1 MLINKIYK
9 NNINIHS
16 LANITNNKYYIY
28 VDIFNNIPGIMIL
41 ENIINHNID
50 KLYYNIFLL
59 KEKITHYKIL
69 SNKCNNLFDSLFKN
83 KENLNNTKFNKIS
96 KFGPLYDFF
105 PNSIIKLI
113 FIEGNNS
120 DDGPIKIILIN
131 NINIIIKVINSL
143 I

>member
-1 MLINKIYK
+1 
-9 NNINIHS
+9 
-16 LANITNNKYYIY
+16 
-28 VDIFNNIPGIMIL
+28 MIL

-105 PNSIIKLI
+105 LI
-113 FIEGNNS
+113 
-120 DDGPIKIILIN
+120 L
-131 NINIIIKVINSL
+131 
-143 I
+143 